1 MIPLLE
7 KAKKP
12 IRRSVRAFYTSSQRG
27 QSIVLIA
34 VAMVGLLGMA
44 GLAIDGG
51 ILFADRRHA
60 QNAADAAAMA
70 GAFSILQGN
79 DPVFYAYARAA
90 DNDFDNNHL
99 TNWVDVYY
107 PPTSGAYAGDPDY
120 VQVFIDSK
128 VDPVFAHFVFG
139 GELKN
144 TVNAIAHARPATVEP
159 LLFGNAIVGLAES
172 GCAVV
177 WSHGNN
183 NTDITGGGIHVNS
196 DNPDCAFKAS
206 GSNTL
211 DITGGGISVVGGF
224 EISGG
229 ASVSPLPASGADV
242 MVEPVIPTP
251 TCSDTADRNDGAGT
265 FTPGYT
271 DDFNFNGGTWTLD
284 SGIYCVDGG
293 FTVNAGTS
301 IVGNDVMIYMMSG
314 DVTWN
319 GSATLNLDAPDDG
332 EYAGML
338 IYQDPANT
346 ARATINGDNAS
357 TFTGTMYYPG
367 AEVQING
374 TGATDG
380 FHSQV
385 IGDTV
390 DMSGTADMTI
400 LYDADE
406 NYKLRRP
413 PQVELT
419 E

>member
-1 MIPLLE
+1 MKEAPM
-7 KAKKP
+7 KT
-12 IRRSVRAFYTSSQRG
+12 TSNFSANSERG
-27 QSIVLIA
+27 QSMVILAFAIIV
-34 VAMVGLLGMA
+34 LLGMS

-51 ILFADRRHA
+51 VLFSERRNA

-70 GAFSILQGN
+70 GAFAILQGN
-79 DPVFYAYARAA
+79 DPVSNAYARAA
-90 DNDFDNNHL
+90 DNDYDDNGT
-99 TNWVDVYY
+99 TNWVQVHY
-107 PPTSGAYAGDPDY
+107 PPIQGPYAGNPDF
-120 VQVFIDSK
+120 VQVDIDSH
-128 VDPVFAHFVFG
+128 VDTYFAQFVFSG
-139 GELKN
+139 DLN
-144 TVNAIAHARPATVEP
+144 SSVIAIAHAKPATVEP

-196 DNPDCAFKAS
+196 DHPDCAFKAS
-206 GSNTL
+206 GSNVL
-211 DITGGGISVVGGF
+211 NVSDGDISVVGGF
-224 EISGG
+224 EISGT
-229 ASVSPLPASGADV
+229 ASVNPVPDTGAEV
-242 MVEPVIPTP
+242 IVEPVIDPPNCT
-251 TCSDTADRNDGAGT
+251 TSAVRDDGAGT

-271 DDFNFNGGTWTLD
+271 DDFNFHGGDWTLE

-293 FTVNAGTS
+293 FDVNSGTS
-301 IVGNDVMIYMMSG
+301 ITGHDVMIYVMSG

-338 IYQDPANT
+338 IYQDPGNT
-346 ARATINGDNAS
+346 ARATINGDS
-357 TFTGTMYYPG
+357 GSHFTGTMYFPS

-385 IGDTV
+385 VGDTV
-390 DMSGTADMTI
+390 DMSGTSDMSI
-400 LYDADE
+400 LYNEDE
-406 NYKLRRP
+406 NYNVRKA